1 MRDMTLGQ
9 YFPGQSVIHRLD
21 PRAKIILTIL
31 LIAALF
37 LAKNVFCFAL
47 LTLFCLILILVSGI
61 PIRTVLRG
69 IRPILYVLIFTA
81 ILNIFWTRGEGDPL
95 VSFWVIRIYRE
106 GLYSAGLI
114 ALRVLLM
121 IVGSSIFLSYTT
133 SPILLTD
140 ALESLLT
147 PLRWLHVP
155 VHMFAMMM
163 SIALRFIP
171 TLIEETEKIMNAQ
184 KARGVDFSSGSIVK
198 RAKSL
203 IPILIP
209 LLVSAFK
216 RAGDLATAMECR
228 CYRGGTGRTKLH
240 KLSFGMRDACSLL
253 LTVALLV
260 AVILGN
266 RYIPIG
272 FSL

>member
-31 LIAALF
+31 LIVALF

-95 VSFWVIRIYRE
+95 ISFWVIRIYRE

-184 KARGVDFSSGSIVK
+184 KARGVDFSNGSIVK

-240 KLSFGMRDACSLL
+240 KLSFGLRDACSLL